1 MCANY
6 TPTRRDR
13 WVQERFRTGLPQ
25 QGWPAETYPGL
36 AAPIVLLER
45 ETPACLLANFGL
57 IPFWAKDASFGRR
70 TYNARSET
78 APSKPSF
85 RAAWRERR
93 YALALM
99 DNFYEPRWSSASSQD
114 LGLFGDAGGTGGEDG
129 ALSPLRSVR
138 WRIQRADGEPM
149 AAASLWERWTD
160 PGTGEIVTSFSILTV
175 NADQHDL
182 MKQFHKPGDE
192 KRMLVLVP
200 PARHADWLH
209 ATAQTAAQ
217 LMLAMPAAELVAQA
231 APRP

>member
-13 WVQERFRTGLPQ
+13 WVEERLRTSLPQ
-25 QGWPAETYPGL
+25 AGWPVETYPGL

-45 ETPACLLANFGL
+45 DAPVCLLANFGL
-57 IPFWAKDASFGRR
+57 IPFWAKDASIGRR

-78 APSKPSF
+78 AASKPSF

-99 DNFYEPRWSSASSQD
+99 DNFYESRWSEAASQEG
-114 LGLFGDAGGTGGEDG
+114 GLFAGTGSEGG
-129 ALSPLRSVR
+129 AASPARSVR
-138 WRIQRADGEPM
+138 WRIQRADGEPL

-160 PGTGEIVTSFSILTV
+160 PETGAITISFSMLTI

-200 PARHADWLH
+200 PVRHTDWLR
-209 ATAQTAAQ
+209 ATPQTATQ
-217 LMLAMPAAELVAQA
+217 LMQAMPASELVAQA
-231 APRP
+231 APRA